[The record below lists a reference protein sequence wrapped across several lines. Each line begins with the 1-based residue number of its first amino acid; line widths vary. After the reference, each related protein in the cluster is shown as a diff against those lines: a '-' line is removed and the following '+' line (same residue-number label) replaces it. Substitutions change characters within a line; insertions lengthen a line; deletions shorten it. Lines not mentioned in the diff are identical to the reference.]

1 MSAEERYGGSKKCP
15 GCGETLARL
24 DLGRCPECGFDVST
38 EIPRRRYPHFLSLPP
53 MRYPSA
59 YVWLVFAST
68 LDVIL
73 TYLVLYYWE
82 GFEANP
88 IAAAVIAQKG
98 FVWAIAFKFALIV
111 LSILMCELVGRLR
124 DRDGKRLA
132 VLCVVI
138 AALPVV
144 YTLTLLSRVPPP
156 PVG

>member
-15 GCGETLARL
+15 ECGETLARL
-24 DLGRCPECGFDVST
+24 DSGRCPECGFDLST
-38 EIPRRRYPHFLSLPP
+38 EIPRRRYPRFLSLPP

-59 YVWLVFAST
+59 YVWLVFASA

-98 FVWAIAFKFALIV
+98 FVWAIAFKFALVV
-111 LSILMCELVGRLR
+111 LSILVCEVVGRLR

-144 YTLTLLSRVPPP
+144 YTLTLLSWVPPP
-156 PVG
+156 AVG

>member
-1 MSAEERYGGSKKCP
+1 MSAEMPHGGSKKCP
-15 GCGETLARL
+15 VCGEALVHL
-24 DLGRCPECGFDVST
+24 DSGRCPECGFDVST
-38 EIPRRRYPHFLSLPP
+38 AVPVQHYPHFLSLPS

-82 GFEANP
+82 GCEANP
-88 IAAAVIAQKG
+88 IAAAVITQKG
-98 FVWAIAFKFALIV
+98 FSWAIVFKFALVV
-111 LSILMCELVGRLR
+111 LSILVCEVVGRFR
-124 DRDGKRLA
+124 DRDGRRLA

-144 YTLTLLSRVPPP
+144 YTLTLLSWVPPP
-156 PVG
+156 PFG